1 MSDNM
6 NDVLKRTIDAIK
18 NKNKKIHKNQDADKF
33 LLTDFSTL
41 EFYSGEL
48 CVLSSKR
55 GMGKTAFALS
65 LLKQLA
71 VDKKQPVGF
80 VTPGSYSDEYFG
92 QRLTAMCSGVD
103 AIKVCTGIINASEF
117 TKIEE
122 AAKILNKA
130 PIEYFNEPN
139 CSYFDAEEAIRNM
152 VQKQHARLIIVE
164 GFDYFQ
170 ELVDAQKGDY
180 RDTLELL
187 LWSFNCLATELAV
200 PIILVIDLP
209 ETDTDNLSE
218 PGLYDFKKY
227 MIIPTIAS
235 KVIFIYRDRLDR
247 SKGNSKPAKLIIAKN
262 EYGAANGAFIKFDN
276 RICLFLKREIN
287 FLLNFH
293 QMRAW
298 GGILMG
304 SLFWRFL

>member
-1 MSDNM
+1 MSDNI
-6 NDVLKRTIDAIK
+6 NDVLLRTIDAIK
-18 NKNKKIHKNQDADKF
+18 NKSKKFHKNQGEDKF
-33 LLTDFSTL
+33 LLTDFRTL
-41 EFYSGEL
+41 EFYNGEL

-80 VTPGSYSDEYFG
+80 VTPGCYPDEYFG
-92 QRLTAMCSGVD
+92 QRLTAICSGVD

-117 TKIEE
+117 TKIE
-122 AAKILNKA
+122 
-130 PIEYFNEPN
+130 
-139 CSYFDAEEAIRNM
+139 D
-152 VQKQHARLIIVE
+152 
-164 GFDYFQ
+164 
-170 ELVDAQKGDY
+170 
-180 RDTLELL
+180 
-187 LWSFNCLATELAV
+187 CLATELAV

-247 SKGNSKPAKLIIAKN
+247 SKENSKPAKLIIAKN
-262 EYGAANGAFIKFDN
+262 EYGAANEAFIKFDN
-276 RICLFLKREIN
+276 RICLFFEERN
-287 FLLNFH
+287 
-293 QMRAW
+293 
-298 GGILMG
+298 
-304 SLFWRFL
+304 

>member
-1 MSDNM
+1 M
-6 NDVLKRTIDAIK
+6 NDVLMRTIDAIK
-18 NKNKKIHKNQDADKF
+18 NKSKKFHKNQDADKF

-80 VTPGSYSDEYFG
+80 VTPGCYSDEYFG

-103 AIKVCTGIINASEF
+103 AIKVRTGIINSSEF

-122 AAKILNKA
+122 ASKILNSA

-152 VQKQHARLIIVE
+152 VQKQHVRLIIVE

-170 ELVDAQKGDY
+170 ELVDAPRGDY

-235 KVIFIYRDRLDR
+235 KVIFVYRDRLDR
-247 SKGNSKPAKLIIAKN
+247 SKENSKPAKLIIAKN
-262 EYGAANGAFIKFDN
+262 EFGPTGETSMKFDN
-276 RICLFLKREIN
+276 RICLFFEERN
-287 FLLNFH
+287 
-293 QMRAW
+293 
-298 GGILMG
+298 
-304 SLFWRFL
+304 